1 MTQDELN
8 TKSIN
13 YLLNAETDLISSSN
27 LAPLKEIK
35 IINLLSNNFNYINT
49 EIFDREKDF
58 IEFSIIEEGISLTFD
73 QINNR
78 IGLLETFNFIITR
91 TEGLDEKIKIIKKYA
106 PMAQVIIL

>member
-13 YLLNAETDLISSSN
+13 YLLNTETDLISSSN

-49 EIFDREKDF
+49 KVFDREKDF
-58 IEFSIIEEGISLTFD
+58 IEFSIIENIQEFD
-73 QINNR
+73 LN
-78 IGLLETFNFIITR
+78 
-91 TEGLDEKIKIIKKYA
+91 
-106 PMAQVIIL
+106 